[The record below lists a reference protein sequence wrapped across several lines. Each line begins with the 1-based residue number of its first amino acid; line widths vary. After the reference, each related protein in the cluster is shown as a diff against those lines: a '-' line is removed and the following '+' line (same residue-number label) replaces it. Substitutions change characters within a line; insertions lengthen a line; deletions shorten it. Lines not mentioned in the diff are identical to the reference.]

1 MEAMSTAAK
10 APTKSQKPIKPPGV
24 QSRFAG
30 LAWMKDGV
38 AVATTDGRW
47 LAARATSLKEAAAL
61 LESAEDDLKLPPRRG
76 AASLLRSADRNDVRG
91 TMTIDATT
99 KPEEAPAQRAR
110 DRREAKVQSAE
121 AELVKAE
128 GRLAETLAKPKHLR
142 NNGLTKTELEAR
154 RKDVVDARWALR
166 NARTY
171 YEPGESSISCEGVLF
186 DLNLVRAVLRSLGES
201 RATLDVSGTYD
212 PGVLRTATGI
222 GILMPLKPEA
232 M

>member
-1 MEAMSTAAK
+1 MSTPAK
-10 APTKSQKPIKPPGV
+10 ATTKAQKPIKPASGDF
-24 QSRFAG
+24 RYAG
-30 LAWMKDGV
+30 AAWQKDGI

-47 LAARATSLKEAAAL
+47 LAARAKSLEEAATL
-61 LESAEDDLKLPPRRG
+61 IESAEDDLKLPPRRG

-99 KPEEAPAQRAR
+99 KPEETHAQRAR

-121 AELVKAE
+121 AELVQAE
-128 GRLAETLAKPKHLR
+128 AHLAETMAKPKHLR
-142 NNGLTKTELEAR
+142 VNTRAQTELEGR
-154 RKDVVDARWALR
+154 RKDVVRAREALR
-166 NARTY
+166 NARNY
-171 YEPGESSISCEGVLF
+171 YEPGESTISCEGVLF
-186 DLNLVRAVLRSLGES
+186 DLNLVRTVLRSLGES

-212 PGVLRTATGI
+212 PGVLRTTTGI